1 MRIPFTL
8 CAALTGAVLSCALPA
23 QRKSQEVLTLQRAA
37 KLAKPVFEKANWL
50 FDYHEALGRARDEGK
65 LILVYFTRSYSP

>member
-8 CAALTGAVLSCALPA
+8 CAALTGAVLSGAAPA
-23 QRKSQEVLTLQRAA
+23 QEKSQEVLALQRAE
-37 KLAKPVFEKANWL
+37 KLAKTVFKKADWL
-50 FDYHEALGRARDEGK
+50 FDYDKALERARDEGK